1 MSSAPANPDLLVTCL
16 CAGWC
21 STCEAYRAVFEQS
34 AREHPQARFAW
45 VDIEDESDALG
56 DAALDIESFPT
67 LLIVRDGAPCFYGTV
82 LPHGATV
89 SRLVEAAQEAG
100 ELPALS
106 RDQIDAWAL
115 AANVEALSRGAE

>member
-1 MSSAPANPDLLVTCL
+1 MTSAPADPDLLVACL

-21 STCEAYRAVFEQS
+21 TTCEAYRAVFEQS

-106 RDQIDAWAL
+106 RDEIDAWAL
-115 AANVEALSRGAE
+115 AASVEALFRRSE